1 MVAAD
6 GRIVG
11 RRKDDG
17 SLVGAGGGGGA
28 VGQVLADATSLR
40 AEDGTV
46 LDGVAHAALGSLG
59 RNHGRPQRPPPRVKP
74 RPGPPGAS
82 DRVGA
87 YWRGLGMPVR
97 DVGAL
102 LSTQVLDHAGVALG
116 RMRPDGLVVAR
127 DGRVVGKRHPHGAL
141 VAPGPSDVL
150 ATNTSVRP
158 LSTSG
163 RLSGRLSPPR
173 SATLPELV
181 DAVARPLDA
190 LSA

>member
-59 RNHGRPQRPPPRVKP
+59 RNHGRPQRPPSQGQAAPRAARRFGP
-74 RPGPPGAS
+74 RGRLRAGP
-82 DRVGA
+82 
-87 YWRGLGMPVR
+87 WGMPVR

-141 VAPGPSDVL
+141 IAPGPSDVL
-150 ATNTSVRP
+150 ATNTSLRP

-181 DAVARPLDA
+181 DARPLDA